1 MAYLTESLKHD
12 EDQAGFLTGLPASS
26 ADGQRRRSIAGT
38 DAESAVAASMVK
50 VATAHLEY
58 ESEEAIEA
66 EIERRVRGRVALLQ
80 ASLGTLDSL
89 SGCFDNDLRTP
100 RRAIEGL
107 SNLLAERVARFEPD
121 SGAAVAQVRAASQAL
136 ARTLDDL
143 MEISRRTSSGSDLH
157 HGKVH
162 PSVPAGGVARSA
174 DKQTP
179 RRTPRQARMLRDLH
193 FGSAGGVLILAAGLL
208 LIVVAATLL

>member
-1 MAYLTESLKHD
+1 MAYLTEAVKHD
-12 EDQAGFLTGLPASS
+12 DDQAGPFTCLPATS
-26 ADGQRRRSIAGT
+26 ADGQRRRSIAGS

-50 VATAHLEY
+50 VATANLEY
-58 ESEEAIEA
+58 ESEAAIEA

-80 ASLGTLDSL
+80 ASLGTFDSL

-107 SNLLAERVARFEPD
+107 SNLLAERVARLEPD
-121 SGAAVAQVRAASQAL
+121 SGAAVAQVRAASQTL

-143 MEISRRTSSGSDLH
+143 MEISRRTSSDLH

-174 DKQTP
+174 DRQTP
-179 RRTPRQARMLRDLH
+179 RCMPRQARMLRELH

-208 LIVVAATLL
+208 LIVVGAALL